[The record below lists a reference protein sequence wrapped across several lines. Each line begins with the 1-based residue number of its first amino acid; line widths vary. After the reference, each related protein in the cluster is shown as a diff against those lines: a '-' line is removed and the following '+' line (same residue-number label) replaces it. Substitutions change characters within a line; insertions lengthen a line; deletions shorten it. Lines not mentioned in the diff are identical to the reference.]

1 MDIGVMVGGGGLGA
15 VVDAVREVAEA
26 GVLRAWVP
34 QVFGVEAL
42 TAIAVAGR
50 EIPGI
55 ELGTAVV
62 PTYPRHPLVLAGQA
76 LTTSAALA
84 RGTGGVPPTKA
95 AGAAKNDGN
104 RLHLGIGLSH
114 QLVIEGMLGMAYEK
128 PAVHMREYLSALRPA
143 LNRQPVD
150 VKGETLE
157 AHTLMGPLTVDDA
170 GLVPIL
176 VAALGPALLRVTG
189 ELADGTLTWM
199 AAPSVIGERIAPQ
212 ITAAAEAAGRPRPR
226 VGVGLPVAVTDDID
240 AALERAAASYAVYGT
255 LPSYKRLLDE
265 AGLDGPAGVVIAGD
279 EDEVARRIR
288 ALADVGATELLASP
302 IGSRAVRR
310 ETLRVLGALA
320 RETAPTS

>member
-1 MDIGVMVGGGGLGA
+1 MDIGVMVGGSGLGSVIA
-15 VVDAVREVAEA
+15 AVREAAEA
-26 GVLRAWVP
+26 GIGRAWIP

-76 LTTSAALA
+76 LTTSAAL
-84 RGTGGVPPTKA
+84 GG
-95 AGAAKNDGN
+95 G

-114 QLVIEGMLGMAYEK
+114 QLVIEGMLGMAFEK
-128 PAVHMREYLSALRPA
+128 PALHMREYLSALRPA
-143 LNRQPVD
+143 LDGQPVD
-150 VKGETLE
+150 VKGETLR
-157 AHTLMGPLTVDDA
+157 AATLMGPLTVDDA
-170 GLVPIL
+170 GPVPIPVL
-176 VAALGPALLRVTG
+176 VAALGPALLRVAG

-199 AAPSVIGERIAPQ
+199 AAPRVVGERIAPS

-226 VGVGLPVAVTDDID
+226 VGIGLPVAVTSDVD
-240 AALERAAASYAVYGT
+240 AVLERAAAQFAVYGT
-255 LPSYKRLLDE
+255 LPSYRRLLDE

-279 EDEVARRIR
+279 EREVADRIQ
-288 ALADVGATELLASP
+288 ALADVGATEFLASP
-302 IGSRAVRR
+302 VGSRAVRQ

-320 RETAPTS
+320 REAAPGT